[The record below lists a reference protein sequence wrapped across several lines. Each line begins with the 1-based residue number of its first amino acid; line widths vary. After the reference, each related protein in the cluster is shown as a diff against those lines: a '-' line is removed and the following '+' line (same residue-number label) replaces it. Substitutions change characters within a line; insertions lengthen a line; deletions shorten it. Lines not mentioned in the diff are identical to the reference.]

1 MEMMRSILI
10 SGMTWLLDLHYWL
23 TCTSTTS
30 ISIPGNAMISLASLL
45 DTALG
50 FVAVT
55 QQMRPRGFI
64 PWTWLILKDVL
75 SQVVKPVLVLK
86 VVLRLDFGW
95 GKIVPDLKRLPSSS
109 LERRSE
115 RVEAETPWILRG
127 GVSLFRF
134 CIDSSTNG

>member
-1 MEMMRSILI
+1 
-10 SGMTWLLDLHYWL
+10 
-23 TCTSTTS
+23 
-30 ISIPGNAMISLASLL
+30 MISLASLL

-86 VVLRLDFGW
+86 VVLRFDLGW
-95 GKIVPDLKRLPSSS
+95 DKIVPNLKRLPSSS

-115 RVEAETPWILRG
+115 RVDAETPWILRG
-127 GVSLFRF
+127 GVSL
-134 CIDSSTNG
+134 SP